1 MRKILVIVLTSFIYL
16 ITFSQSQNALT
27 DTIKAYLSRATTN
40 EEKIEHLSRLSR
52 TLMTT
57 NLAEADKYGQQLTEV
72 AETSRDR
79 KLMFKALLANGE
91 RYSMLAGRKE
101 NLDKA
106 FNYYK
111 QALDLA
117 RQNGLDEQ
125 MVAAYLYM
133 SELSRMI
140 PEIEKALNYCNQ
152 AYSYV
157 GSIKND
163 SLSARVYLELGSVY
177 LGKNEKLLALRNYMA
192 SVRIAED
199 LKNKALLRLGYESL
213 SVFYTGI
220 EAYDKAIDYQT
231 KVLGLQFNRYGQ
243 AALVKVQDLNR
254 LGDIYAYKKSYDMA
268 MRNYEKALVIAD
280 SAGFS
285 PLKALVYQ
293 SIVNNYLRSDQPQKA
308 LTFFNGHP
316 ELKTFFEALNY
327 GYFIDQS
334 YAFIYSQLGRFDSAR
349 YYYSKVAPIFEN
361 DVNKGSR
368 MSYYYQLGL
377 MYKKTG
383 ENNKAVE
390 YFTKAKLI
398 CDTIGELQ
406 TMGSVAKELDTLYQ
420 LKGDY
425 KQALYFNNLNHTY
438 KDSLDKLGKEK
449 DLIQVEVTAEQQ
461 RQERLEKEALET
473 KNKRNNIQY
482 MLIVI
487 GIVSLFVVMVTMG
500 MFKVSAST
508 IKLVGFFAFL
518 MFFEF
523 IFLIFKKNIYSFTNG
538 EPWKDLAFMIAL
550 AAVLLPLHHWL
561 EHKVIHYLTSHNRLT
576 ASGKGF
582 MDRFLKKKK

>member
-1 MRKILVIVLTSFIYL
+1 MRKILVIILTSFIYL
-16 ITFSQSQNALT
+16 TTFSQSQNALT

-57 NLAEADKYGQQLTEV
+57 NLAEAEKYGQQLTEV

-231 KVLGLQFNRYGQ
+231 KVLGLEFNRYGQ
-243 AALVKVQDLNR
+243 AALVKVQDLNK

-293 SIVNNYLRSDQPQKA
+293 SIVNNYLRSNQPQKA
-308 LTFFNGHP
+308 LTFFSGHP

-349 YYYSKVAPIFEN
+349 YYYNKVAPIFEN
-361 DVNKGSR
+361 DVNKGSK

-425 KQALYFNNLNHTY
+425 KQAMYFNKLNITY

-449 DLIQVEVTAEQQ
+449 DLIQVEVAAEQQ
-461 RQERLEKEALET
+461 RQERLEKEELEA
-473 KNKRNNIQY
+473 KKKRNNIQY
-482 MLIVI
+482 MLIII

-538 EPWKDLAFMIAL
+538 EPWKDLSFMIAL
-550 AAVLLPLHHWL
+550 AAILLPLHHWL

-582 MDRFLKKKK
+582 MEKFLKRKK